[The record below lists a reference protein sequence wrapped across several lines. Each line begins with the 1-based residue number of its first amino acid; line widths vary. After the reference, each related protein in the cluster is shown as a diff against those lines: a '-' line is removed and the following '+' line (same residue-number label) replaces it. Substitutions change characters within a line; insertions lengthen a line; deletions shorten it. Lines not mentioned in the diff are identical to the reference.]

1 MSVVAIFCID
11 SICQSKNG
19 LYMMTAKLFLF
30 LFRYCQ
36 LLERSRTE
44 NVVVP
49 VEKCEVAVE
58 RVT

>member
-1 MSVVAIFCID
+1 
-11 SICQSKNG
+11 
-19 LYMMTAKLFLF
+19 MTAKFFLF

-36 LLERSRTE
+36 FVRSRTK